1 MEITIKDLGQ
11 FATKSTGFQK
21 LTRMFISNQISFE
34 NMEKLFI
41 FISNQ
46 TSIPDGEMDEFQQ
59 SSKVLEFAI
68 DYFKEMTA
76 GIFPK
81 VIWCKCKKH
90 GYILMTKPTGF
101 DVEKVQ
107 ILTQV
112 IISLNLNGEKSDEF
126 YSKTSGII
134 MTNNLLI
141 NKKITIEDF
150 ERISQEIESNKD
162 LETTSAD
169 TKKYLN

>member
-11 FATKSTGFQK
+11 FATKSTVFQK
-21 LTRMFISNQISFE
+21 LTRMFINNQISFE

-46 TSIPDGEMDEFQQ
+46 TSIPDGEIDEFQQ

-90 GYILMTKPTGF
+90 GYILITKPTGF
-101 DVEKVQ
+101 DIKKNEFF
-107 ILTQV
+107 INL
-112 IISLNLNGEKSDEF
+112 SLNGEKSDEF

-134 MTNNLLI
+134 MANNFLI
-141 NKKITIEDF
+141 SKKITPEDF
-150 ERISQEIESNKD
+150 ERISQEIESNNN
-162 LETTSAD
+162 LEITS
-169 TKKYLN
+169 TNSKKN